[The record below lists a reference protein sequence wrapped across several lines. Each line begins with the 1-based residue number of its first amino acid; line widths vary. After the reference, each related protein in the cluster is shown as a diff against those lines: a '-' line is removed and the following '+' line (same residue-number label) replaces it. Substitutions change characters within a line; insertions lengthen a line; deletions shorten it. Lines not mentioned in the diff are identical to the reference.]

1 MASGKFKDVLVVG
14 AKRTAFGT
22 FGGSLKTVTATDLG
36 VIASKAAI
44 SQSALAADKIDQVVF
59 GSVSQTSVDA
69 LYLSRHIGLKSGLRV
84 DAPAL
89 TVNRLCGSGFEAV
102 VQGAKLIETTEANTV
117 LTGGTE
123 NMSQAP
129 HCIYG
134 ARDGL
139 ALGKGKLVDSLWDG
153 LTDTYIGMPMGMTAE
168 NLAEQYNITQEEVDN
183 FSVRSQTLHGE
194 AQKNGVFNDEICVSE
209 VKKGRKVI
217 EFAADEHGRPST
229 KVEDFAKLPKIF
241 KKDGVIHPGA
251 ASGICD
257 GAAAIV
263 LSNEANATA
272 PLARIIG
279 FGVAGC
285 DPKIMGIG
293 PVPSIRLALERCEL
307 SMKDIG
313 LFEVNEAF
321 APQALAV
328 QKELGIDTDKFNIN
342 GGAIAVG
349 HPLGASGARIVTHLV
364 YSMKQRGV
372 KYAVGSAC
380 IGGGQGIAVILE
392 AI

>member
-1 MASGKFKDVLVVG
+1 MASGKFKDVVVIG

-22 FGGSLKTVTATDLG
+22 FGGSLKSVTATDLG

-44 SQSALAADKIDQVVF
+44 EQSEVSADKIDQIVF

-69 LYLSRHIGLKSGLRV
+69 LYLSRHIGLKSGMRIE
-84 DAPAL
+84 APAL

-102 VQGAKLIETTEANTV
+102 VQGAKLIETNEAETV

-153 LTDTYIGMPMGMTAE
+153 LTDTYIGMPMGLTAE

-183 FSVRSQTLHGE
+183 FAARSQNLHGD
-194 AQKNGVFNDEICVSE
+194 AQQRGVFNDEITVSE

-217 EFAADEHGRPST
+217 EFSADEHGRAST
-229 KVEDFAKLPKIF
+229 KAEDFAKLPRIF

-263 LSNEANATA
+263 LANSAKVER
-272 PLARIIG
+272 PLARVIG

-285 DPKIMGIG
+285 DPKVMGIG
-293 PVPSIRLALERCEL
+293 PVPAIRLALERCEM
-307 SMKDIG
+307 SMSDIG

-328 QKELGIDTDKFNIN
+328 QKELGIDMDKFNIN